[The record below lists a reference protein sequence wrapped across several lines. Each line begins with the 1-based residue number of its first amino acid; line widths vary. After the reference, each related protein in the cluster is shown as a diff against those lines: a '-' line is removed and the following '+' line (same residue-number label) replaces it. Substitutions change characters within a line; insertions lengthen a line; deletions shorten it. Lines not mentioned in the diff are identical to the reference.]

1 MPLLA
6 AHTSPA
12 PPPIHPSSAP
22 SRCRDP
28 EAEGGERGLIL
39 KPVGLMD
46 LASCGINNVGM
57 ADVTPAALAGWVW
70 SWAAGEPSAAAGA
83 ACTAAAMKLVRGQWR
98 ATDCGELLPA
108 LCRSGDATLP
118 AGDRPDLWR
127 VTDASVAFADGAAA
141 CAALGA
147 GWAFDVPRDGRE
159 NALVAQRLLFDGS
172 WERPGFAGVWLNH
185 KANYVV
191 VS

>member
-1 MPLLA
+1 
-6 AHTSPA
+6 
-12 PPPIHPSSAP
+12 
-22 SRCRDP
+22 
-28 EAEGGERGLIL
+28 
-39 KPVGLMD
+39 MD

-70 SWAAGEPSAAAGA
+70 SWAAGEPAAVAGGGGGGGCA
-83 ACTAAAMKLVRGQWR
+83 AAAMKLVRGQWR
-98 ATDCGELLPA
+98 ATACDELLPA

-127 VTDASVAFADGAAA
+127 ITDASVAFADGAGA

-172 WERPGFAGVWLNH
+172 WERAGFSGVWLNH
-185 KANYVV
+185 KASYVV
-191 VS
+191 P